1 MSGITRRDL
10 GRGALGA
17 WLTNAATS
25 GSAVSS
31 SRSSSDWRK
40 HLPILE
46 EASSNTGEVYLDSA
60 ATTHRAATVI
70 NAISGFYARDNANP
84 AAALHCRARRAHERF
99 EAARETVA
107 RFLGHWMR
115 HNSSASNWKPT
126 SEARPMGRLK
136 MTHLSLIV

>member
-1 MSGITRRDL
+1 LSP
-10 GRGALGA
+10 
-17 WLTNAATS
+17 
-25 GSAVSS
+25 
-31 SRSSSDWRK
+31 SRSSSERRK
-40 HLPILE
+40 HFPILE
-46 EASSNTGEVYLDSA
+46 GTSSIVGEVYLDSA
-60 ATTHRAATVI
+60 ATTHRAAIVI

-115 HNSSASNWKPT
+115 QKSSASKWKPT